1 MANEKVQVRVPAGI
15 GSGMRLKLNGMGDFG
30 KDGKGDLYIEINELK
45 DSVLQRDGDNIIA
58 NVSIPFYTAI
68 LGGEIR
74 VPTLDGERGI
84 EISQG
89 TAPGTRV
96 VVKGAGIKRLNS
108 SSKGDEI
115 VIINVGIPKTLSA
128 SERKLIENF
137 KEINSGKGTDQT
149 QKKFG
154 LF

>member
-1 MANEKVQVRVPAGI
+1 MPAGI

-45 DSVLQRDGDNIIA
+45 DSVLQRDRGQYNSQCEYTLLYGHTRRIKSGCPHSGRGKGHRDIA
-58 NVSIPFYTAI
+58 GYCPWHE
-68 LGGEIR
+68 GGREGSW
-74 VPTLDGERGI
+74 D
-84 EISQG
+84 
-89 TAPGTRV
+89 
-96 VVKGAGIKRLNS
+96 KRLNS